1 MLPAE
6 LKREY
11 ARLRAEG
18 RSYSYITQ
26 ELHISKSTCT
36 KLEQELRATIA
47 QLKKE
52 ELNTLYEAYA
62 MKKEGRIKR
71 LRETLAWIT
80 VLDLIA
86 KGFNIEEIKAG
97 KHQIDFFKGTL
108 EAFEE
113 LVKGLY
119 RGKKEMDESKD
130 LRRALCYSV
139 EQSSEF
145 LPVLHGKAIDAISR
159 MSGSKP
165 TRNPLNNTG
174 SIERGEVKLLIKSLD
189 TLTGTLRIST
199 HKLLITAIARFTA
212 NNHTG
217 RGKDRTLATAKVSMP
232 LKDYALKC
240 GYDVE
245 EHPTDNPEEAEK
257 EALRVKRTLDNVRRK
272 VQKDL
277 ALLYNASISWKEK
290 VKGKD
295 ADFADVR
302 ILGGKGIK
310 AGRINIEFSVSLAEY
325 LILLPLTQFPPALLS
340 LDERNSNA
348 YNIGLKMAFHYSND
362 NNQIRGTAQL
372 LKVKTML
379 ECTNLPTISEVRT
392 KERSWKYRI
401 KEPFETA
408 LDALTA
414 CGLLED
420 WRYSHSKGEE
430 MTDEEA
436 TSFKNYE
443 EWADTLIHFILKNA
457 PDHAPRLR
465 TREAEKKALRAKTTG

>member
-1 MLPAE
+1 MKPAE

-36 KLEQELRATIA
+36 KLEQELGAAIA
-47 QLKKE
+47 QLEKE
-52 ELNTLYEAYA
+52 ELNTLYE
-62 MKKEGRIKR
+62 E
-71 LRETLAWIT
+71 LNTLYEAWIT
-80 VLDLIA
+80 VLDLIP

-97 KHQIDFFKGTL
+97 KLQVDFFKSFQH
-108 EAFEE
+108 AFEE
-113 LVKGLY
+113 FVKDLY
-119 RGKKEMDESKD
+119 REKKEMDESKD
-130 LRRALCYSV
+130 RRRALCYSV
-139 EQSSEF
+139 EQSSKYF
-145 LPVLHGKAIDAISR
+145 PVLHGKAIDAIAR
-159 MSGSKP
+159 MIGSKL
-165 TRNPLNNTG
+165 TQNPLNNTG
-174 SIERGEVKLLIKSLD
+174 SIERGEVKLIIKSLD
-189 TLTGTLRIST
+189 TLTGTLGVSA

-217 RGKDRTLATAKVSMP
+217 RGKDRTFRDARASIPIKE
-232 LKDYALKC
+232 YASKC

-245 EHPTDNPEEAEK
+245 EHTTDNPEEAEK
-257 EALRVKRTLDNVRRK
+257 EALRVKRTLDNARRK

-277 ALLYNASISWKEK
+277 ELLYNASISWKEK

-310 AGRINIEFSVSLAEY
+310 AGRINIEFSLSLAKY
-325 LILLPLTQFPPALLS
+325 LIQLPLALYPPALLS
-340 LDERNSNA
+340 LDERNNNA

-362 NNQIRGTAQL
+362 NNQIRGTAPL
-372 LKVKTML
+372 LKVKTLL

-392 KERSWKYRI
+392 QEGSWRYRI

-408 LDALTA
+408 LDALTG
-414 CGLLED
+414 CGVLED

-436 TSFKNYE
+436 TTWGSFE
-443 EWADTLIHFILKNA
+443 EWADRLVHFILRN
-457 PDHAPRLR
+457 APRLR